1 MRSQILKHCAGKG
14 YNSPFRQ
21 ENQSQVKSDSS
32 LRTST
37 NADEKYSSEYKSNVN
52 ISDSDGSK
60 AQQFTK
66 QTEKPNGKSK
76 FKQYNAFTNQKDG
89 DNKLVISV
97 KTNTG
102 RESERVITNPNR
114 IERKMK
120 RVLGRNQDE

>member
-14 YNSPFRQ
+14 YNAPFHQ
-21 ENQSQVKSDSS
+21 ENQSRVKSDSS
-32 LRTST
+32 LKTSNNT
-37 NADEKYSSEYKSNVN
+37 GDKYSSEYKSNVS
-52 ISDSDGSK
+52 IDDSDGSK

-89 DNKLVISV
+89 NNKLVISV

-102 RESERVITNPNR
+102 RDSERVITNPNR

-120 RVLGRNQDE
+120 RVLGRNQDK